1 MDSGLERGGGGGCL
15 LGCPSAFSSSF
26 VFIRGGGIP
35 SSTVSY
41 CVGPG
46 GVSECLYPPVG
57 RAGWELGWV
66 GLNRINFSLSLI
78 NPKKEV
84 RCGIP
89 LREVLFGNSLSVR
102 P

>member
-1 MDSGLERGGGGGCL
+1 MGVHRLSL
-15 LGCPSAFSSSF
+15 LLLF
-26 VFIRGGGIP
+26 FIRGGGIP

-57 RAGWELGWV
+57 RAGWGLGWV

-78 NPKKEV
+78 NPKKKYDAEFPYGKF
-84 RCGIP
+84 R
-89 LREVLFGNSLSVR
+89 FGNSLSVH